1 MSNAILVA
9 TTAAPVTA
17 PALPSRR
24 RLLAGSG
31 LAAGLAALALPAAA
45 AVALAPADPVVA
57 LYAEWRAN
65 QAAGDAAEQRH
76 TELWA
81 LMVARYGESRG
92 HKPAAE
98 LWGADPL
105 YGEMDDARQRSD
117 DAQTANCDVL
127 DAIEATPATSL
138 EGIQCKLLVA
148 LDVWR
153 FIERPN
159 AEPEYH
165 ETATVALLRDAAR
178 FIGAGAGA

>member
-1 MSNAILVA
+1 MSPVA
-9 TTAAPVTA
+9 T
-17 PALPSRR
+17 RR

-45 AVALAPADPVVA
+45 AAVAPASADPILA

-76 TELWA
+76 TELRA

-92 HKPAAE
+92 QTWAAE

-117 DAQTANCDVL
+117 DAQNANCDVL

-138 EGIQCKLLVA
+138 EGVQCKLLVA
-148 LDVWR
+148 LNVWR

-165 ETATVALLRDAAR
+165 ETVTVALLRDAAR
-178 FIGAGAGA
+178 FMGAGAAA